1 MQKWNSHF
9 NDKQIFMNIK
19 KSINTGTCGTENK
32 IQMSEIQSWNKGS
45 SNF

>member
-9 NDKQIFMNIK
+9 NDQQIFMNIK
-19 KSINTGTCGTENK
+19 KSINTCGTENK
-32 IQMSEIQSWNKGS
+32 IQKSEIQFWNKGS